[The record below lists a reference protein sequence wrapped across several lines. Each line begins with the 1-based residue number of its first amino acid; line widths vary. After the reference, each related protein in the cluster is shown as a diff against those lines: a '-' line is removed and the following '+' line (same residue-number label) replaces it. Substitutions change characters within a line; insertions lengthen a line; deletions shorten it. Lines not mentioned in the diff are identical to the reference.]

1 MTSNMNQTVMD
12 WPEGLDGKSF
22 SGINRLLNVSK
33 RGALAADI
41 LGRHRI
47 LDYLVAYDPE
57 IVGTLPLAID
67 TPESDIDILCRTP
80 DLAAFSEFSDR
91 VFGHFDGYNLHQ
103 RPATNHIARAL
114 VVRFE
119 CDGLPVEIFATDCP
133 TRTQFGF
140 IHMLVEARILSLMGY
155 EFADQIREM
164 KKAGIKTEPA
174 FARLLGLCGDPYIAL
189 AELVNLSPSRLCKR
203 LGVSVS

>member
-1 MTSNMNQTVMD
+1 MISKQNQTVMD

-22 SGINRLLNVSK
+22 SGIKRLADVSK

-47 LDYLVAYDPE
+47 LECLAAYDPE
-57 IVGTLPLAID
+57 VVGTLPLAID
-67 TPESDIDILCRTP
+67 TPESDIDILCNAP

-91 VFGHFDGYNLHQ
+91 VFGHFDGYSLHQ
-103 RPATNHIARAL
+103 RPATKHVTSAL
-114 VVRFE
+114 IVRFD
-119 CDGLPVEIFATDCP
+119 CDGLPVEIFATSCP

-140 IHMLVEARILSLMGY
+140 IHMLVEARILSVMGD
-155 EFADQIREM
+155 EFAGQIREM

-174 FARLLGLCGDPYIAL
+174 FAKLLGLSGDPYVAL
-189 AELVNLSPSRLCKR
+189 ADMVGLSPSQLSKR
-203 LGVSVS
+203 LGVSGN